1 MNIEEYISSGI
12 LELYALGELSD
23 SERSAVEQMCMANE
37 EVSVE
42 LANIESTMGALAQYL
57 ATAPRPALKDQ
68 IKSQLDLKKP
78 AANEIQLPVEKTEKP
93 LSLAIAASITI
104 AILTSGLAFYF
115 YAQWQSAEDQLAV
128 MIAQNQEVA
137 DNYQF
142 VNQRLKS
149 LESEVEIL
157 GNPNFAKVAMN
168 GTENSPESLATVF
181 WDSQSQDVYLK
192 IQNLKNLSQ
201 DQQYQLWAIVDGV
214 PVDIGVFDNG
224 SDLLKMKSVASAAA
238 FAVTIEPRGG
248 SKDPSLETMQ
258 VVGTTEV

>member
-1 MNIEEYISSGI
+1 MNIEEYIASGI
-12 LELYALGELSD
+12 LELYALGELSG
-23 SERSAVEQMCMANE
+23 SEKAEVEQMC
-37 EVSVE
+37 EVHEDIRAE
-42 LANIESTMGALAQYL
+42 LDLIESTMGALANHL
-57 ATAPRPALKDQ
+57 AITPPANLKDK
-68 IKSQLDLKKP
+68 IKDQL
-78 AANEIQLPVEKTEKP
+78 EIGNTSAKEVKMTVERSSTNF
-93 LSLAIAASITI
+93 AVAASISI
-104 AILTSGLAFYF
+104 AMLASALAFYF
-115 YAQWQSAEDQLAV
+115 YGQWQSAEDQLAV

-149 LESEVEIL
+149 LETDVEIL
-157 GNPNFAKVAMN
+157 GNPNFSRVAMN
-168 GTENSPESLATVF
+168 GTENSPEALATVY
-181 WDSQSQDVYLK
+181 WNSNTQDVYLK
-192 IQNLKNLSQ
+192 IQNLKNLTQ

-214 PVDIGVFDNG
+214 PVDMGVFDNG

>member
-12 LELYALGELSD
+12 LELYALGELSG
-23 SERSAVEQMCMANE
+23 SEKAEVEQMCEAHE
-37 EVSVE
+37 EVRTE
-42 LANIESTMGALAQYL
+42 LAMIEYTMGALAQHL

-68 IKSQLDLKKP
+68 IKSQLDLKSSEAK
-78 AANEIQLPVEKTEKP
+78 EIQMPVKQTEKP
-93 LSLAIAASITI
+93 FSLAIAASITI

-115 YAQWQSAEDQLAV
+115 YSQWQSAEDQLAV

-137 DNYQF
+137 DNYRF
-142 VNQRLKS
+142 VNKKLES
-149 LESEVEIL
+149 LETDVEIL
-157 GNPNFAKVAMN
+157 GNPNFARVAMN
-168 GTENSPESLATVF
+168 GTENSPGSLATVF
-181 WDSQSQDVYLK
+181 WNSNTQDVYLK
-192 IQNLKNLSQ
+192 IQNLKDLTQ

-214 PVDIGVFDNG
+214 PVDMGVFDNG
-224 SDLLKMKSVASAAA
+224 SDLLKMKSVAAAAA

>member
-12 LELYALGELSD
+12 LERYALGELSG
-23 SERSAVEQMCMANE
+23 SEKAEVEQMCETHE
-37 EVSVE
+37 EVRAE
-42 LANIESTMGALAQYL
+42 LAMIESTMGALAEHL
-57 ATAPRPALKDQ
+57 ATTPRPALKDK
-68 IKSQLDLKKP
+68 IKYQLDLKTAEAK
-78 AANEIQLPVEKTEKP
+78 EIQMPATSTEKP
-93 LSLAIAASITI
+93 FSLAIAASITI

-115 YAQWQSAEDQLAV
+115 YSQWQSAEDQLAV

-142 VNQRLKS
+142 VNQKLKS
-149 LESEVEIL
+149 LETDVEIL
-157 GNPNFAKVAMN
+157 GNPNFSRVAMN

-181 WDSQSQDVYLK
+181 WNSHTQDVYLK
-192 IQNLKNLSQ
+192 IQNLKNLTQ

-214 PVDIGVFDNG
+214 PVDMGVFDNG

>member
-12 LELYALGELSD
+12 LELYALGELSG
-23 SERSAVEQMCMANE
+23 SEKAEVEQMCEAHE
-37 EVSVE
+37 EVRSE
-42 LANIESTMGALAQYL
+42 LAMIESTMGVLAQRL
-57 ATAPRPALKDQ
+57 ATPPSPALKDQ
-68 IKSQLDLKKP
+68 IKSQLNLKTSEAK
-78 AANEIQLPVEKTEKP
+78 EIQMPAKQAEKP
-93 LSLAIAASITI
+93 FSLAIAASITI

-115 YAQWQSAEDQLAV
+115 YGQWQSAENQLAV

-142 VNQRLKS
+142 VNQKLKN
-149 LESEVEIL
+149 LETDVEIL
-157 GNPNFAKVAMN
+157 GNPNFARVAMD
-168 GTENSPESLATVF
+168 GTENAPESLATVF
-181 WDSQSQDVYLK
+181 WNSNTQDVYLK
-192 IQNLKNLSQ
+192 IQNLKNLTQ

-214 PVDIGVFDNG
+214 PVDMGVFDNG
-224 SDLLKMKSVASAAA
+224 SELLKMKSVASAAA